1 MVDNL
6 VLHQKVHDQQRW
18 RFTRS
23 GSYISTYAYH
33 TFFIGTIKF
42 TPWKQIWKS
51 WSALQIFISLVVNSR
66 CWTAGRLAKRGL
78 PYPVACPLCDQA
90 EETIQHTI
98 ISCVFARQVWTLIF
112 QRLGL
117 IAIVPQ
123 PTAAQ
128 FSAWWS
134 NAISRVPKV
143 LREGLNS
150 LIILIPWELWK
161 HRNDCV

>member
-1 MVDNL
+1 MISSGGVSLGQVPTSVHMHITLSSLEPHQVRTLETNL
-6 VLHQKVHDQQRW
+6 EKL
-18 RFTRS
+18 
-23 GSYISTYAYH
+23 GS
-33 TFFIGTIKF
+33 
-42 TPWKQIWKS
+42 P
-51 WSALQIFISLVVNSR
+51 ALQIFISLVVNSR
-66 CWTAGRLAKRGL
+66 CWTADRLAKRGL
-78 PYPVACPLCDQA
+78 PHPVACPLCDQA

>member
-1 MVDNL
+1 MHITLSSLEPHQVRTLETNL
-6 VLHQKVHDQQRW
+6 EKL
-18 RFTRS
+18 
-23 GSYISTYAYH
+23 GS
-33 TFFIGTIKF
+33 
-42 TPWKQIWKS
+42 P
-51 WSALQIFISLVVNSR
+51 ALQIFISLVVNSR
-66 CWTAGRLAKRGL
+66 CWTADRLAKRGL

-98 ISCVFARQVWTLIF
+98 ISCVFAQQIWTLIF

-123 PTAAQ
+123 PTAAR

-150 LIILIPWELWK
+150 LIILIPWGLWK